1 MSALAISRGWVLV
14 LLGSL
19 TALLI
24 VEPAWSQNA
33 NSFSVD
39 EMVQQLKGQGG
50 GDVGDTHTRS
60 LRPGAAAKATTLPAT
75 TAPAGNRE
83 EPGSGLLSLQVQ
95 FDFGSAQLSE
105 SSYAV
110 LQKLAKALAS
120 GDLKNYS
127 FSVIGHTDA
136 VGSADYN
143 LALSRQRASSVKT
156 YLVNQGVQASRITA
170 DGKGFSQ
177 LLDANS
183 PKNPINRRVEVTAK
197 PS

>member
-1 MSALAISRGWVLV
+1 MFAFLISRELVLV
-14 LLGSL
+14 MLGSL
-19 TALLI
+19 MGLLI
-24 VEPAWSQNA
+24 ASSAWSQNA

-39 EMVQQLKGQGG
+39 EMVQQLKGEGG
-50 GDVGDTHTRS
+50 SDVGDTRTRS
-60 LRPGAAAKATTLPAT
+60 LRPGAAAKATTLPT
-75 TAPAGNRE
+75 TANEEPAG
-83 EPGSGLLSLQVQ
+83 GLLSLQVQ
-95 FDFGSAQLSE
+95 FDFGSAQLSQ

-120 GDLKNYS
+120 GELKNYS
-127 FSVIGHTDA
+127 FSVVGHTDA

-143 LALSRQRASSVKT
+143 LALSRQRAGSVKA
-156 YLVNQGVQASRITA
+156 YLVNQGVQASRITS

>member
-1 MSALAISRGWVLV
+1 MSAFAISRGLV
-14 LLGSL
+14 LLMLGSL
-19 TALLI
+19 MGPII
-24 VEPAWSQNA
+24 VDKAWSQDA

-39 EMVQQLKGQGG
+39 EMVQQLKGDGG
-50 GDVGDTHTRS
+50 NNVGNTHTRS

-75 TAPAGNRE
+75 TTGQEPAG
-83 EPGSGLLSLQVQ
+83 GLLSLQVQ
-95 FDFGSAQLSE
+95 FDFGSAQLSR
-105 SSYAV
+105 SSYDV

-120 GDLKNYS
+120 GELKNYS
-127 FSVIGHTDA
+127 FSVVGHTDA

-143 LALSRQRASSVKT
+143 LALSRQRASSVKA
-156 YLVNQGVQASRITA
+156 YLVGQGVQASRITS